1 MLDFGITINK
11 YFKNSVLK
19 MDKETKED
27 NDKEEKKMIQGQKEI
42 LTKRKI
48 YFLKESRNY
57 RANSYKI
64 TKVEK
69 SMEEVLNQT

>member
-27 NDKEEKKMIQGQKEI
+27 NDKEKKMIQGQKEI
-42 LTKRKI
+42 LTKRKNLFFKRI
-48 YFLKESRNY
+48 KKKL
-57 RANSYKI
+57 
-64 TKVEK
+64 
-69 SMEEVLNQT
+69 

>member
-27 NDKEEKKMIQGQKEI
+27 NDKEKKMIQGQKEI
-42 LTKRKI
+42 LAKRKKL
-48 YFLKESRNY
+48 FLKESKRNY
-57 RANSYKI
+57 RANSY
-64 TKVEK
+64 
-69 SMEEVLNQT
+69 NN